1 MRRKFR
7 AHALRRGER
16 LTLAAVPGESFP
28 QTLLL
33 FSLLATLCDFWTWCV
48 QVWGRRE
55 EVSRH
60 QGNINHP
67 CFILPC
73 FILLSFR

>member
-1 MRRKFR
+1 
-7 AHALRRGER
+7 
-16 LTLAAVPGESFP
+16 
-28 QTLLL
+28 LLL
-33 FSLLATLCDFWTWCV
+33 FSLLATWCDFWTWCV